1 MNNKIQEYI
10 FDPYNA
16 EKNFEVGYTY
26 DLEGHI
32 ASAVSFYLRTAE
44 LSNDDNLTYEA
55 LIKAALGFKK
65 QGYRLFSTKSLLY
78 HAINLCPTRPEP
90 FWILS
95 QVYELN
101 VEWHEAHNAI
111 CQAEYYVDNAIP
123 TRTYIG
129 YEGKYVIL
137 FQKAVTIWYI
147 GGRDDARRMF
157 GELLKNYEMST
168 QYVND
173 TYKNLKLTK
182 GEMYF
187 KAPYT
192 SDLQSSL
199 RHQFKGVD
207 KIQQNYSQ
215 VYQDMFVL
223 TMLNGKT
230 KGTYLEIGTAD
241 PIYNNNTYLLEKKF
255 NWKGISVE
263 INPLEVEKFLE
274 TDRNGPI
281 LMLNALNIDYKE
293 ELKAL
298 TSKNTIDYLQIDC
311 EPADITYQVLEKI
324 PFDDYKFAVITYE
337 HDYYADETK
346 SYRSKSRKFLE
357 SKGYIMVVGDIAPDK
372 NSTFEDWWV
381 HPDLVNHEILKVM
394 MDSSE
399 KIKFVGDYMLF

>member
-1 MNNKIQEYI
+1 
-10 FDPYNA
+10 
-16 EKNFEVGYTY
+16 
-26 DLEGHI
+26 
-32 ASAVSFYLRTAE
+32 
-44 LSNDDNLTYEA
+44 
-55 LIKAALGFKK
+55 
-65 QGYRLFSTKSLLY
+65 
-78 HAINLCPTRPEP
+78 
-90 FWILS
+90 
-95 QVYELN
+95 
-101 VEWHEAHNAI
+101 
-111 CQAEYYVDNAIP
+111 
-123 TRTYIG
+123 
-129 YEGKYVIL
+129 
-137 FQKAVTIWYI
+137 
-147 GGRDDARRMF
+147 
-157 GELLKNYEMST
+157 
-168 QYVND
+168 
-173 TYKNLKLTK
+173 
-182 GEMYF
+182 
-187 KAPYT
+187 
-192 SDLQSSL
+192 
-199 RHQFKGVD
+199 
-207 KIQQNYSQ
+207 
-215 VYQDMFVL
+215 MFVL